1 MQITRPVKTTFAPG
15 YKLWP
20 EGYKAN
26 APRETRITKTAV
38 YSAEWRERK
47 KGQHDPA

>member
-1 MQITRPVKTTFAPG
+1 MTKTQTTFVPG
-15 YKLWP
+15 VKLWP
-20 EGYKAN
+20 QNYRAT

-47 KGQHDPA
+47 KEKSHD

>member
-1 MQITRPVKTTFAPG
+1 MKPIKTTFAKG

-20 EGYKAN
+20 VGYKSN
-26 APRETRITKTAV
+26 CPRETRVTKTGV

-47 KGQHDPA
+47 KEKSHD